1 MGNLQAQAMAQTD
14 AAIDLQISWHLSSNH
29 YPPLPSTMVQ
39 PCIDAITAYNNGD
52 PDEAI
57 TLPEGVTFKDNP
69 TAPAYEIIE
78 AHHLGAWCQDRED
91 W

>member
-1 MGNLQAQAMAQTD
+1 MAETD
-14 AAIDLQISWHLSSNH
+14 TSIETQLSWHLTSNH
-29 YPPLPSTMVQ
+29 YPPLPSAMVA
-39 PCIDAITAYNNGD
+39 PCIDAINAYNDGD

-69 TAPAYEIIE
+69 TAPAHEIIE
-78 AHHLGAWCQDRED
+78 AHHLDAWLDQGE